1 MEPLVDVRVL
11 EERTARTLLGI
22 RFWDPALD
30 EQVRDSLVV
39 RARREAF
46 PFSPQEGVGPERTAV
61 RTAGGVWAFHGL
73 PGLRAL
79 ERGEEPD
86 PPASPPGAPE
96 AARFLVSVEDARR
109 RFLPVAFTVDLPL
122 PYRGPWNPGLEAS
135 PLSAAAARCYLF
147 PAPNRPAGPGLA
159 AVRAQLAD
167 ADRTGPDGGPAPAA
181 HALVELE
188 LEGGDRW
195 YGLTDRRGSVTVLLP
210 WPTVTGT
217 IATSPPNGTFPP
229 LARQRWRVTVRVRW
243 SPGLPTHPVA
253 GGAPDLRAVRHQE
266 PARLWPDAGPTV
278 PELEAELA
286 YGRELVLRT
295 SGRPEL
301 LIEAAGSPP

>member
-11 EERTARTLLGI
+11 EELTVRTLLGI

-30 EQVRDSLVV
+30 EQVRDSLLV
-39 RARREAF
+39 RARRAD
-46 PFSPQEGVGPERTAV
+46 GVGPERTAV
-61 RTAGGVWAFHGL
+61 RTAGGLWAFHGL

-79 ERGEEPD
+79 ERSDDDTELL
-86 PPASPPGAPE
+86 ASPPEPLSV
-96 AARFLVSVEDARR
+96 RFLVSVEDARR
-109 RFLPVAFTVDLPL
+109 RFLPVAFAVDLPL
-122 PYRGPWNPGLEAS
+122 PYRGPWNPGLDAS
-135 PLSAAAARCYLF
+135 PLSAASARCYLF
-147 PAPNRPAGPGLA
+147 SSPNRPAGPGLA
-159 AVRAQLAD
+159 VVRAQLAD
-167 ADRTGPDGGPAPAA
+167 ADSSGPDGAPAPAA
-181 HALVELE
+181 HALLELE

-195 YGLTDRRGSVTVLLP
+195 YGLADRRGSVTVLLP

-229 LARQRWRVTVRVRW
+229 LAGQRWHLTARVRW
-243 SPGLPTHPVA
+243 SPGLPTQPVA
-253 GGAPDLRAVRHQE
+253 WGVPDLRAIRHQE
-266 PARLWPDAGPTV
+266 PARLWPDAGPTI

-301 LIEAAGSPP
+301 LVEAAGSPP

>member
-11 EERTARTLLGI
+11 EEVTARTLLGI

-30 EQVRDSLVV
+30 EPVRDDLIV
-39 RARREAF
+39 RARRVD
-46 PFSPQEGVGPERTAV
+46 GVGPERTAV
-61 RTAGGVWAFHGL
+61 RTSSGLWAFHGL

-79 ERGEEPD
+79 ERDEEPD
-86 PPASPPGAPE
+86 FLSPPEPISL
-96 AARFLVSVEDARR
+96 RFLVGVEDARR

-122 PYRGPWNPGLEAS
+122 PYRGPWNPGLDAS

-147 PAPNRPAGPGLA
+147 SSPNRPAGPGLA
-159 AVRAQLAD
+159 AVRALLAD
-167 ADRTGPDGGPAPAA
+167 ADHSGPDGAPEPAA
-181 HALVELE
+181 HALLELE

-195 YGLTDRRGSVTVLLP
+195 YGLADRRGSVTVLLP
-210 WPTVTGT
+210 WPTVIGT
-217 IATSPPNGTFPP
+217 IVTSPPNGTFPP
-229 LARQRWRVTVRVRW
+229 LAEQRWRVTVRVRW
-243 SPGLPTHPVA
+243 SPGLPVQPIA
-253 GGAPDLRAVRHQE
+253 GGAPDLRAIRQQE
-266 PARLWPDAGPTV
+266 PARLAPDAGPTI

>member
-1 MEPLVDVRVL
+1 MQPLVDVRVL
-11 EERTARTLLGI
+11 EELTGRTLLGI

-30 EQVRDSLVV
+30 EQVRDDLLV
-39 RARREAF
+39 RARRAD
-46 PFSPQEGVGPERTAV
+46 GVGPERTAV
-61 RTAGGVWAFHGL
+61 RTAGGLWAFHGL
-73 PGLRAL
+73 PGLHAL
-79 ERGEEPD
+79 ERGDEAGEGAEPL
-86 PPASPPGAPE
+86 ASPPEP
-96 AARFLVSVEDARR
+96 AAVRFLVSVEDARR

-135 PLSAAAARCYLF
+135 PQSSAAARCYLF
-147 PAPNRPAGPGLA
+147 SSPNRPAGPGLA
-159 AVRAQLAD
+159 VVRAHLAD
-167 ADRTGPDGGPAPAA
+167 ADHNGPDGAPAPAA
-181 HALVELE
+181 HALLELE
-188 LEGGDRW
+188 LEGGGRW
-195 YGLTDRRGSVTVLLP
+195 YGLADRRGSVAVLLP

-229 LARQRWRVTVRVRW
+229 LARQRWSLTVRVRW
-243 SPGLPTHPVA
+243 SPGLPTQPVA
-253 GGAPDLRAVRHQE
+253 GGAPDLRAVRQQE
-266 PARLWPDAGPTV
+266 LARLWPDAGPTV